1 MLLITISRQTGSLGD
16 EIAEEVSRILS
27 LPVITRQTAMN
38 DWLPEIANR
47 HELHMLS
54 ESPGYYLNASRAGMT
69 YSEFLENK
77 LRTVV
82 KDQSAI
88 ISGMGSQIIFASHS
102 EAIHIRIMASQEV
115 RIGRAMKS
123 NHLDRKD
130 SERLLEITDRKHKR
144 YINMIYEKDWAD
156 PLLYDLTLNTD
167 KLSISDAAEAISSLA
182 KNRLLEA
189 GRVPDPNGNGSKK
202 TVVFKHPSEEEFA
215 KILDMY
221 CLEWEYEPRTFP
233 IKWDAEGNIVL
244 AFSPDF
250 YLPKFDTYIELT
262 TMNQKYVSE
271 KKKKVEQLRKLYP
284 GTNIN
289 IVYKKDFHTLIKRFG
304 MLGGNIN
311 E

>member
-1 MLLITISRQTGSLGD
+1 
-16 EIAEEVSRILS
+16 
-27 LPVITRQTAMN
+27 
-38 DWLPEIANR
+38 
-47 HELHMLS
+47 
-54 ESPGYYLNASRAGMT
+54 
-69 YSEFLENK
+69 
-77 LRTVV
+77 V

-88 ISGMGSQIIFASHS
+88 ISGMGSQIIFASHP

-115 RIGRAMKS
+115 RIGRVMKT
-123 NHLDRKD
+123 NNLDRKD

-144 YINMIYEKDWAD
+144 YVSMIYEKDWAD

-167 KLSISDAAEAISSLA
+167 KLSIKDAAEAIASLVR
-182 KNRLLEA
+182 NRLLEA
-189 GRVPDPNGNGSKK
+189 DKIAESNGSGNKK
-202 TVVFKHPSEEEFA
+202 AVVFKHPSEEEFA
-215 KILDMY
+215 RILDMY

-233 IKWDAEGNIVL
+233 IKWDAEGNIIL

-304 MLGGNIN
+304 MLGGKVN

>member
-1 MLLITISRQTGSLGD
+1 MLLITVSRQTGSLGD
-16 EIAEEVSRILS
+16 EIAEEVSRNLG
-27 LPVITRQTAMN
+27 LPIITRQTAMSE
-38 DWLPEIANR
+38 WLPEIAGK

-54 ESPGYYLNASRAGMT
+54 ESPGYYLNPSQSGIT
-69 YSEFLENK
+69 YAEFLENK
-77 LRTVV
+77 LRMAV
-82 KDQSAI
+82 KDHSAI
-88 ISGMGSQIIFASHS
+88 ISGMGAQVIFALHP
-102 EAIHIRIMASQEV
+102 EAVHIKIMASQEV
-115 RIGRAMKS
+115 RIGRIMKS

-144 YINMIYEKDWAD
+144 YISMIYEKDWAD

-167 KLSISDAAEAISSLA
+167 KLSIKDAAEAIACLVR
-182 KNRLLEA
+182 NRLLEVNKIA
-189 GRVPDPNGNGSKK
+189 EANGNGTKK
-202 TVVFKHPSEEEFA
+202 AVVFKHPSEEEFA
-215 KILDMY
+215 RILDMY

-233 IKWDAEGNIVL
+233 IKWDAEGNIIL

-304 MLGGNIN
+304 MLGGKAG